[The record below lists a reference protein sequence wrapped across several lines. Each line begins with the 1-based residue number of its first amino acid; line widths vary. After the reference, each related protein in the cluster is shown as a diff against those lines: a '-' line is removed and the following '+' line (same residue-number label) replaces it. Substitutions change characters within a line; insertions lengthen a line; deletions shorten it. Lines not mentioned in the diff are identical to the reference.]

1 MFKEII
7 DWSTYI
13 LRAICLPQR
22 VTRVHVTIILGS
34 SSDLEAF
41 QEESFKW
48 QFASSV
54 VSSRW
59 IGLNDGWREKDRRKW
74 GLVVS
79 SVGGRYGWKVGSP
92 GQRRHNRFHLLNCH
106 SRRRSSRKSFA
117 AALASS
123 PRKGETSKQHR
134 HSKTLDPR
142 SFGLRSERLLWGA
155 LWRGRNFV
163 KTRGRQFDAR
173 GFLIWWKFGGRDR
186 VFSILSF
193 LCACKR
199 GRELLFYTCNRWNEF
214 LISMLWGCSSF
225 PQKGE
230 GGEDSSSRS

>member
-1 MFKEII
+1 M
-7 DWSTYI
+7 
-13 LRAICLPQR
+13 AICK
-22 VTRVHVTIILGS
+22 LGRFES
-34 SSDLEAF
+34 VDRLKWSLEGEGSKKVGFGGA
-41 QEESFKW
+41 
-48 QFASSV
+48 
-54 VSSRW
+54 
-59 IGLNDGWREKDRRKW
+59 
-74 GLVVS
+74 VS

-173 GFLIWWKFGGRDR
+173 GFLIWWKFARR
-186 VFSILSF
+186 NRIFSILSF

-199 GRELLFYTCNRWNEF
+199 RRELFYTCNRWNEF
-214 LISMLWGCSSF
+214 LISMLWPSF

-230 GGEDSSSRS
+230 RRILLLVRNVFTM